1 MKMMIQRIYQLRTTD
16 YDDSEI
22 NYITLQ
28 VYPDVTDDYSYGV
41 ASLYHAEQTEEIEI
55 IIDDGIQISNEI
67 VQTVLVPVKTED
79 VQISISSQNGI
90 QHDSSYLL
98 DDVSFPTHSKT
109 FEITANSVGNYTIT
123 ATGGNSY
130 DTAPLVVTT
139 NNNSL
144 YTINLTELPI
154 LSHNSQPLLLVS
166 IVNENGESVNVSEV
180 FGQIV
185 TVDVYSTGG
194 MLSSSII
201 QFENNVGV
209 IHGVYTGTGTI
220 SVSSDFRVISQN
232 IMPSGV
238 ATSLEFF
245 TPDIIHSTEAFPIV
259 IHEIDSNGTPIS
271 KKDASMVSSSG
282 FDVVDSYNDS
292 NGDSYNNLISI
303 NNVGEQNI
311 SILSN
316 LGGGFS
322 KIVESFVNEINFNLD
337 IDNDTPRIGEIV
349 TIKITSQ
356 TKGVTYTID
365 SPFPYE
371 TINSETFEITPDHQL
386 DGTITITGTL
396 AGFGTLSKQVSIVSS
411 NLIEISV
418 VANTINGDIIS
429 PQYTI
434 KLSNLTSTHNTP
446 HTQTISPQPIILEM
460 VQDLKTVTSGYK
472 LVELSINGKIVDG
485 NVLEFYADTD
495 KEIISIYDKFV
506 NVIVNDGKG
515 SGVYSYGDK
524 ITISAPDKPIL
535 SFLVKETFDYWDGTN
550 KPSSFAI
557 IAEKDIT
564 FTAIYRD
571 DYTILMGIIFA
582 GVIGVIIFVI
592 KNGDSA
598 IRYRLDGMVE
608 TITILIKK
616 LIPKYT
622 LKKPKTSKT

>member
-1 MKMMIQRIYQLRTTD
+1 MSK
-16 YDDSEI
+16 
-22 NYITLQ
+22 
-28 VYPDVTDDYSYGV
+28 
-41 ASLYHAEQTEEIEI
+41 
-55 IIDDGIQISNEI
+55 
-67 VQTVLVPVKTED
+67 
-79 VQISISSQNGI
+79 SQ
-90 QHDSSYLL
+90 
-98 DDVSFPTHSKT
+98 
-109 FEITANSVGNYTIT
+109 ITANSVGNYTIT

-139 NNNSL
+139 THNSL

-154 LSHNSQPLLLVS
+154 LSHNSQPLLLMS
-166 IVNENGESVNVSEV
+166 ISNENSELVSVSEL

-194 MLSSSII
+194 MLSSLTVP
-201 QFENNVGV
+201 FENNVGV
-209 IHGVYTGTGTI
+209 IHGVYTGTGII
-220 SVSSDFRVISQN
+220 SVSSDFGVISQD

-271 KKDASMVSSSG
+271 KKDVHMVSSSG

-292 NGDSYNNLISI
+292 NGDSYNDLISI

-322 KIVESFVNEINFNLD
+322 KIIESFVNEINFNLD
-337 IDNDTPRIGEIV
+337 IDNNSPRIGEIV

-356 TKGVTYTID
+356 TKDVTYTID

-371 TINSETFEITPDHQL
+371 IINSETFEITPDHQL

-434 KLSNLTSTHNTP
+434 KLSNITSTHTTYTNHST
-446 HTQTISPQPIILEM
+446 TVSNFGDGSRLE
-460 VQDLKTVTSGYK
+460 
-472 LVELSINGKIVDG
+472 
-485 NVLEFYADTD
+485 
-495 KEIISIYDKFV
+495 
-506 NVIVNDGKG
+506 ND
-515 SGVYSYGDK
+515 
-524 ITISAPDKPIL
+524 I
-535 SFLVKETFDYWDGTN
+535 
-550 KPSSFAI
+550 
-557 IAEKDIT
+557 
-564 FTAIYRD
+564 
-571 DYTILMGIIFA
+571 
-582 GVIGVIIFVI
+582 
-592 KNGDSA
+592 
-598 IRYRLDGMVE
+598 
-608 TITILIKK
+608 
-616 LIPKYT
+616 
-622 LKKPKTSKT
+622 